1 MRDIRIVKRELNE
14 VCEMLRRNA
23 DPADALQLHKEYR
36 KALQIEKFELEKE
49 RNAINMYEG

>member
-14 VCEMLRRNA
+14 VCEMLERNA
-23 DPADALQLHKEYR
+23 DPTDALQLHKKYR
-36 KALQIEKFELEKE
+36 RALQIEKIELEKE